1 MESLEQRTIAKVTA
15 RLVPFLI
22 LCYFVAYLDRVNVGF
37 AALTMNKDLG
47 LSASAFGFGAGI
59 FFLAYFL
66 FEVPSNL
73 FLERVGARKWIAR
86 IMFTWGLISG
96 AMAFVSGET
105 SFYVVRVLLGIAE
118 AGFFPGIIFFL
129 TLWFPAVYR
138 ARIIGYFMA
147 AIPLSTVIGAPV
159 SGLLLGLDG
168 VMGLKGWQ
176 WLFILEAVP
185 ALILSVVVFFYL
197 TDRPADAT
205 WLQPDERAWL
215 VARLAAERRSANRC
229 AATASAE
236 ALLNPKVLAL
246 SVVYF
251 GAVATNYG
259 LSFFLPQIVK
269 AFGVSNVQ
277 TGLRPA
283 LPYVVGGGRHRAV
296 GPPLGSQAGAPVPPR
311 VPAARRVRR
320 DRARRPLLDDPA
332 LKMAALSV
340 AGFGIFGCLPVFWTF
355 PTAFLSGA
363 AAAGGIALI
372 NSLGN
377 LAGFAGPYAMG
388 RLKDLTGTYTG
399 GLLSCR
405 RSASSAMII
414 GPGPVSSS
422 TEGLCPDS
430 PTRALAAARRPW
442 PLAIAH
448 SLIASFQGDVY
459 ATLARNA
466 EPGSRLRRAVV
477 PAQPGVHARR
487 AAVADARHRRDVGDL
502 QRDLRR
508 AHRAVSRTPGPARS
522 GLRRCARVDGRGG
535 HAYTVDEMPQ
545 LAGAAGVLRRDGDVD
560 RDRC

>member
-1 MESLEQRTIAKVTA
+1 MTSLEQRTIAKVTS

-47 LSASAFGFGAGI
+47 LSSSAFGFGAGI

-96 AMAFVSGET
+96 GMAFATGEVS
-105 SFYVVRVLLGIAE
+105 FFALRVALGIAE

-159 SGLLLGLDG
+159 SGLLLNMHG

-176 WLFILEAVP
+176 WLFLIEAVP
-185 ALILSVVVFFYL
+185 ALVLSVVVFFYL
-197 TDRPADAT
+197 TDRPADAG
-205 WLQPDERAWL
+205 WLAADERAWL
-215 VARLAAERRSANRC
+215 VARLDQERRQREAVRDYSV
-229 AATASAE
+229 SE

-246 SVVYF
+246 SFVYF

-277 TGLRPA
+277 AGVIAA
-283 LPYVVGGGRHRAV
+283 LPYLVGVVAIVFWGRRSDRKLERRFHLAF
-296 GPPLGSQAGAPVPPR
+296 PLFV
-311 VPAARRVRR
+311 AAMGIAASTVT
-320 DRARRPLLDDPA
+320 DDPR
-332 LKMAALSV
+332 LRMAAFSI
-340 AGFGIFGCLPVFWTF
+340 AGFGIFGGLPVFWTF
-355 PTAFLSGA
+355 PTAFLSGP

-372 NSLGN
+372 NSIGN

-388 RLKDLTGTYTG
+388 VLKDWTGTYTV
-399 GLLSCR
+399 GLL
-405 RSASSAMII
+405 
-414 GPGPVSSS
+414 
-422 TEGLCPDS
+422 
-430 PTRALAAARRPW
+430 
-442 PLAIAH
+442 
-448 SLIASFQGDVY
+448 
-459 ATLARNA
+459 TL
-466 EPGSRLRRAVV
+466 S
-477 PAQPGVHARR
+477 
-487 AAVADARHRRDVGDL
+487 
-502 QRDLRR
+502 
-508 AHRAVSRTPGPARS
+508 
-522 GLRRCARVDGRGG
+522 
-535 HAYTVDEMPQ
+535 
-545 LAGAAGVLRRDGDVD
+545 AAGLMAMVIVLLLPHDTALERVQPDTAQG
-560 RDRC
+560 